1 VGAGQRGK
9 AVQVGK
15 KQPKVASKQIIQ
27 AIMEKANVK
36 QARAYEMIRDV
47 KRSRAVDVRTAA
59 NYVAAKLNIDV
70 QQTKY
75 GLTNFDKQRLR
86 DLLAIS
92 EPVSATT
99 VPSDTKSKITSHP
112 SPIQIGSKVAEIL
125 LLTPTLVKQANEMSG
140 VYPLVYVLEN
150 SFRQLI
156 FKNLERKYGK
166 GWWDRSNISGDIRK
180 KVASRLKQEDENRW
194 HSKRGAHPV
203 FYTDLND
210 VGAIIINNWSE
221 FKGVFKK
228 QYRLQAKLEEIELSR
243 NIIAHSNPLPDK
255 EIKRLK
261 LNFDDWTRML
271 KEQK

>member
-1 VGAGQRGK
+1 MAEN
-9 AVQVGK
+9 
-15 KQPKVASKQIIQ
+15 QPKVASKQVIR
-27 AIMEKANVK
+27 AIMEKADVR
-36 QARAYEMIRDV
+36 QARAYQMIKDI
-47 KRSRAVDVRTAA
+47 KRSRGVDVRTAA

-75 GLTNFDKQRLR
+75 GLTNPDKQKLR
-86 DLLAIS
+86 ELLATG
-92 EPVSATT
+92 EAVSAIAI
-99 VPSDTKSKITSHP
+99 PSDAKSKMTSHP
-112 SPIQIGSKVAEIL
+112 VPIQIGTRVAEIL
-125 LLTPTLVKQANEMSG
+125 LLTPTLVKQANEMAG

-156 FKNLERKYGK
+156 FKNLGNKYG
-166 GWWDRSNISGDIRK
+166 GDWWDQSNIPGDIRK

-210 VGAIIINNWSE
+210 IGAIIINNWRE
-221 FKGVFKK
+221 FKDVFKK

-243 NIIAHSNPLPDK
+243 NIIAHNNPLPDK

-261 LNFDDWTRML
+261 LNFDDWTRVL
-271 KEQK
+271 KEASV